1 MAKRRRHNEEFK
13 REAVKLV
20 TDQGYS
26 VAEAARSLGLYA
38 SLVRSWKLKYAPEA
52 QNGAAKMQE
61 SEQEELGRLREEN
74 RRLRMERDILKKATA
89 FFAREAL

>member
-1 MAKRRRHNEEFK
+1 MAKRRHSEEFK

-26 VAEAARSLGLYA
+26 IAEAARSLGLDRH
-38 SLVRSWKLKYAPEA
+38 LLRSWKLKYGSPE
-52 QNGAAKMQE
+52 NGVPKMRE
-61 SEQEELGRLREEN
+61 TEQEELSRLREEN

-89 FFAREAL
+89 FFANEKP

>member
-1 MAKRRRHNEEFK
+1 MTKRRRHSEEFK

-20 TDQGYS
+20 TDQGYTL
-26 VAEAARSLGLYA
+26 ADAARSLGLDA
-38 SLVRSWKLKYAPEA
+38 SLVRSWKLKYGLE
-52 QNGAAKMQE
+52 QNGVPKMQE

-89 FFAREAL
+89 FFANEKS